1 MRYRACSD
9 TVSGSSSTP
18 GCRCRY
24 AFTQRE
30 SEFSDTPCLFATQQS
45 LATAHNPTR
54 CRILKLIGRAILK
67 TIRDTERMHE
77 KDAFKLDGDL
87 GTKVRVVRAGPA
99 RVSPRRGTSAS
110 GRELFAGPATRSPAS
125 GRGVEPAA

>member
-1 MRYRACSD
+1 M
-9 TVSGSSSTP
+9 P
-18 GCRCRY
+18 
-24 AFTQRE
+24 
-30 SEFSDTPCLFATQQS
+30 FATQQS

-67 TIRDTERMHE
+67 TIRDTEGMHE

-87 GTKVRVVRAGPA
+87 GTKVRAGPA